1 MSVSSTSPRRQRKAL
16 YTADS
21 FERRLRMGVPLSRE
35 LRSRFRRRAVP
46 IRKGDTVRV
55 LSGSFAGRE
64 ERVAKVHRRDYRVT
78 LDNVTL
84 KTAEDKL
91 KPLTL
96 GVSNLVITRLNL
108 SDAWRRRSLRV
119 SEEEVTPEER
129 GKPPK
134 ARRPRN
140 LPRPPP
146 RLRLPPNPRPHRR
159 RTRMMP
165 PTSRRPR
172 RKLPRLPERP
182 EGRLRG
188 GTRNDVP
195 SQAPGRAP
203 ELDRTPEGNE
213 MVEASC
219 ARAPRPGPV
228 DPPPPRAARHS
239 SPRGEHSAK
248 RGSCCARA
256 RSRSMARWRTT
267 SPEDSD

>member
-16 YTADS
+16 YSADS

-119 SEEEVTPEER
+119 SDEEVTPEER
-129 GKPPK
+129 GETVEGEETTEPSPAVPANESPP
-134 ARRPRN
+134 
-140 LPRPPP
+140 
-146 RLRLPPNPRPHRR
+146 
-159 RTRMMP
+159 
-165 PTSRRPR
+165 
-172 RKLPRLPERP
+172 EP
-182 EGRLRG
+182 EGG
-188 GTRNDVP
+188 ASEDDADATDE
-195 SQAPGRAP
+195 P
-203 ELDRTPEGNE
+203 EPEAE
-213 MVEASC
+213 PPA
-219 ARAPRPGPV
+219 APRKTRGK
-228 DPPPPRAARHS
+228 AA
-239 SPRGEHSAK
+239 K
-248 RGSCCARA
+248 
-256 RSRSMARWRTT
+256 
-267 SPEDSD
+267 EDEE

>member
-84 KTAEDKL
+84 KTAEEKL

-108 SDAWRRRSLRV
+108 SDAWRRRALRV
-119 SEEEVTPEER
+119 RDEDVTPEER
-129 GKPPK
+129 GEPVESDEISEAPSAPAPVEAPSTPEAAPAEDDDDATDEPADDPQVPATPRKSRAKP
-134 ARRPRN
+134 
-140 LPRPPP
+140 
-146 RLRLPPNPRPHRR
+146 
-159 RTRMMP
+159 
-165 PTSRRPR
+165 
-172 RKLPRLPERP
+172 
-182 EGRLRG
+182 
-188 GTRNDVP
+188 
-195 SQAPGRAP
+195 AP
-203 ELDRTPEGNE
+203 EE
-213 MVEASC
+213 
-219 ARAPRPGPV
+219 
-228 DPPPPRAARHS
+228 DP
-239 SPRGEHSAK
+239 
-248 RGSCCARA
+248 
-256 RSRSMARWRTT
+256 
-267 SPEDSD
+267 

>member
-1 MSVSSTSPRRQRKAL
+1 VSVSSTSPRRQRKAL
-16 YTADS
+16 YSADS

-119 SEEEVTPEER
+119 TDEEVTPEER
-129 GKPPK
+129 GE
-134 ARRPRN
+134 AVEGEETAESSSAT
-140 LPRPPP
+140 PPP
-146 RLRLPPNPRPHRR
+146 EAPAEPKVAPAEDDDDA
-159 RTRMMP
+159 TDE
-165 PTSRRPR
+165 
-172 RKLPRLPERP
+172 PEA
-182 EGRLRG
+182 EAE
-188 GTRNDVP
+188 
-195 SQAPGRAP
+195 APA
-203 ELDRTPEGNE
+203 
-213 MVEASC
+213 
-219 ARAPRPGPV
+219 APRKT
-228 DPPPPRAARHS
+228 
-239 SPRGEHSAK
+239 RGKTAK
-248 RGSCCARA
+248 
-256 RSRSMARWRTT
+256 
-267 SPEDSD
+267 EEE